1 MPDDEQ
7 GFPESL
13 GEIVRRQRELSEL
26 SMRQFAALAGISNP
40 YLSQIERGLREPS
53 EHVAEA
59 IAKVLQTSVSALYKE
74 AGIDEERPDSAVADA
89 VAADPDL
96 TPRQRQALLTTY
108 NAFVLANGGARRRRR
123 QRRGGGDPPAG
134 EPPAGDQ
141 EASG

>member
-1 MPDDEQ
+1 VPEDEQ
-7 GFPESL
+7 TFPESL

-59 IAKVLQTSVSALYKE
+59 IAKVLRTSVSALYKE
-74 AGIDEERPDSAVADA
+74 AGIDEDQPESAVADA

-108 NAFVLANGGARRRRR
+108 DAFLLANGGPRRRRR
-123 QRRGGGDPPAG
+123 QRRGTG
-134 EPPAGDQ
+134 EPPAGGPDQ
-141 EASG
+141 EGSG

>member
-1 MPDDEQ
+1 MPEDEQ
-7 GFPESL
+7 SFPESL

-40 YLSQIERGLREPS
+40 CLSQIERGLREPS

-74 AGIDEERPDSAVADA
+74 AGIDEDQPESAVADA

-108 NAFVLANGGARRRRR
+108 DAFLLANGGPRRRRR
-123 QRRGGGDPPAG
+123 QRRGTG
-134 EPPAGDQ
+134 EPPAGGPDQ
-141 EASG
+141 EGSG